1 MLSSVRLGAFNRG
14 CESEWSKVFMVLR
27 FEIVSLWLTSRTF
40 VPLLLVGI
48 IGLAAC
54 AKDETISPPTSI
66 PGLASTTAPEST
78 PTLAPSPTP
87 TVQEGDIVATGVPSG
102 SSGSS
107 GLLATGEVSQEL
119 ILPRDSYDASRNVSE
134 LIKPH
139 FLAMDSD
146 GKAVDPEGKPDLILE
161 MDGKVKLRL
170 KQGDQTRYLD
180 LLALESGLLG
190 EHPVHKVFRLQGMGV
205 PLDDGLAE
213 KLEPDSFA
221 DNLFHSAAFQYLQD
235 KETSGVVAE
244 VFPDGTFLAIPF
256 DLPSEWYGEQA
267 ATEANLLDIQPGTR
281 ITFKPSGTEAF
292 QVELATGQS
301 LDPVLGPALS
311 LDDGGGAPPDDG
323 FSEVK
328 LQTPFPFLGATYDSI
343 FVGSDG
349 HITLG
354 EGDGTSAG
362 RTAARHTGGPPRLS
376 VLLADLDPACGG
388 SVHADVRPDRAVV
401 TWDKVVHIERGA
413 ADGCDADTPS
423 NTFQAVVHSD
433 GTIEYNYGQLDID
446 FLSQTGGN
454 REAVIG
460 VAEGN
465 TEGSVAGIDL
475 TGDLLLEQETG
486 TMFEEFRPPPSD
498 GPKGELASPTHL
510 HVNPRALSAGDS
522 DLAKDYEEE
531 ILALPFDEQRYPAS
545 PLARKQCGVY
555 QESLQ
560 HSAYVGLLSSVGYRF
575 NSDQPGQDDSK
586 SFGERLSQLLR
597 GGAGEGVRY
606 FGFDSSWVAGV
617 ATGLGVSWLGDC
629 DTSSATRRYRLSG
642 ADADDYYVLVR
653 RSLDPDKTQRH
664 KVVKLDAAGG
674 GHEIYTAPGVMLMAM
689 PLPWDDTRWMISSEG
704 WPGPEEGKPAD
715 PRWQS
720 VFIADINNPAQ
731 FDEVEYPI
739 SQFPEA
745 PEEGLYGLS
754 PSLNSSG
761 NSLFNSLYGFTD
773 EGGGLWAV
781 DLTDKEFY
789 KNPERF
795 ARIVDWDHLLSW
807 VVLEEDTEG
816 PTPNKAIFATGKEVR
831 DDFAMTANFL
841 RVNDAGID
849 STLESKGRLL
859 RMVGW
864 NPVPFAWQD
873 LSGHKFMVAVETH
886 FNYESSL
893 LPRAKG
899 VYIIPVDTSPKK

>member
-1 MLSSVRLGAFNRG
+1 VVN
-14 CESEWSKVFMVLR
+14 
-27 FEIVSLWLTSRTF
+27 
-40 VPLLLVGI
+40 
-48 IGLAAC
+48 
-54 AKDETISPPTSI
+54 
-66 PGLASTTAPEST
+66 
-78 PTLAPSPTP
+78 
-87 TVQEGDIVATGVPSG
+87 GVPG
-102 SSGSS
+102 GPID
-107 GLLATGEVSQEL
+107 GVITGEISQEL
-119 ILPRDSYDASRNVSE
+119 ILPRESYDISRSVSE
-134 LIKPH
+134 LVKPH
-139 FLAMDSD
+139 FLAMN
-146 GKAVDPEGKPDLILE
+146 KEGKPVGPEGELDLVLE
-161 MDGKVKLRL
+161 VDGKVKLRL
-170 KQGDQTRYLD
+170 KQGDKTQYLD
-180 LLALESGLLG
+180 LLGLESGLLG
-190 EHPVHKVFRLQGMGV
+190 EHPVHKVFRLQAMGV

-213 KLEPDSFA
+213 KLEAGSFPN
-221 DNLFHSAAFQYLQD
+221 NLFHSVRFQYLQD

-256 DLPSEWYGEQA
+256 DLPSEWHGEQT

-281 ITFKPSGTEAF
+281 ITFKPSGTGAF
-292 QVELATGQS
+292 QVELAAGQS
-301 LDPVLGPALS
+301 LDPDLGPVLS
-311 LDDGGGAPPDDG
+311 LNDGGGAPPDDG
-323 FSEVK
+323 FSEIK
-328 LQTPFPFLGATYDSI
+328 LQTPFPFLGATYESI

-354 EGDGTSAG
+354 NGDGTSAE

-376 VLLADLDPACGG
+376 VLLTDLDPACGG
-388 SVHADVRPDRAVV
+388 SVHADVRSDRAVV
-401 TWDKVVHIERGA
+401 TWDKVVHIERGS
-413 ADGCDADTPS
+413 ADGCDEATPT
-423 NTFQAVVHSD
+423 NTFQAIVHAD
-433 GTIEYNYGQLDID
+433 GTIEYNYGKLDIE

-454 REAVIG
+454 REAVVG

-465 TEGSVAGIDL
+465 TEGSVVGIDL
-475 TGDLLLEQETG
+475 TGDLSKMQETG
-486 TMFEEFRPPPSD
+486 TIFEEFRPPPSE
-498 GPKGELASPTHL
+498 GPKADLASPTHF
-510 HVNPRALSAGDS
+510 HVNSRALSAGGS
-522 DLAKDYEEE
+522 SLAKDYEEE

-560 HSAYVGLLSSVGYRF
+560 HPAYVGLLSSVGYRF
-575 NSDQPGQDDSK
+575 NSGSQNQDNSK
-586 SFGERLSQLLR
+586 PFGERLSLLLR
-597 GGAGEGVRY
+597 EGAGEGVRY

-617 ATGLGVSWLGDC
+617 LTGLGVSWLAEC
-629 DTSSATRRYRLSG
+629 DTSSSVRRYRLSG
-642 ADADDYYVLVR
+642 ADSDNYYVMVR
-653 RSLDPDKTQRH
+653 RTLDPDKELRH
-664 KVVKLDAAGG
+664 KVVKLDAAGEG
-674 GHEIYTAPGVMLMAM
+674 REIYTAPGVMLMAM
-689 PLPWDDTRWMISSEG
+689 PLPWDDSRWMISSEG

-720 VFIADINNPAQ
+720 VYIVDVDNPDK

-739 SQFPEA
+739 SQYTEA

-754 PSLNSSG
+754 PSLNSG
-761 NSLFNSLYGFTD
+761 GDSLFNSLYGFTD

-789 KNPERF
+789 KNPDRF
-795 ARIVDWDHLLSW
+795 SRIVDWDHLLSW

-841 RVNDAGID
+841 RVSDAGID
-849 STLESKGRLL
+849 STLESKERLL

-899 VYIIPVDTSPKK
+899 VYIIPVDTSPDK

>member
-1 MLSSVRLGAFNRG
+1 
-14 CESEWSKVFMVLR
+14 MVN
-27 FEIVSLWLTSRTF
+27 
-40 VPLLLVGI
+40 
-48 IGLAAC
+48 
-54 AKDETISPPTSI
+54 
-66 PGLASTTAPEST
+66 
-78 PTLAPSPTP
+78 
-87 TVQEGDIVATGVPSG
+87 GVPG
-102 SSGSS
+102 GPID
-107 GLLATGEVSQEL
+107 GVITGEISQEL
-119 ILPRDSYDASRNVSE
+119 ILPRESYDISRSVSE
-134 LIKPH
+134 LVKPH
-139 FLAMDSD
+139 FLAMN
-146 GKAVDPEGKPDLILE
+146 KEGKPVGPEGELDLVLE
-161 MDGKVKLRL
+161 VDGKVKLRL
-170 KQGDQTRYLD
+170 KQGDKTQYLD
-180 LLALESGLLG
+180 LLGLESGLLG
-190 EHPVHKVFRLQGMGV
+190 EHPVHKVFRLQAMGV

-213 KLEPDSFA
+213 KLEAGSFPN
-221 DNLFHSAAFQYLQD
+221 NLFHSVRFQYLQD

-256 DLPSEWYGEQA
+256 DLPSEWHGEQT

-281 ITFKPSGTEAF
+281 ITFKPSGTGAF
-292 QVELATGQS
+292 QVELAAGQS
-301 LDPVLGPALS
+301 LDPDLGPVLS
-311 LDDGGGAPPDDG
+311 LNDGGGAPPDDG
-323 FSEVK
+323 FSEIK
-328 LQTPFPFLGATYDSI
+328 LQTPFPFLGATYESI

-354 EGDGTSAG
+354 NGDGTSAE

-376 VLLADLDPACGG
+376 VLLTDLDPACGG

-401 TWDKVVHIERGA
+401 TWDKVVHIERGS
-413 ADGCDADTPS
+413 ADGCDEATPT
-423 NTFQAVVHSD
+423 NTFQAIVHAD
-433 GTIEYNYGQLDID
+433 GTIEYNYGKLDIE

-454 REAVIG
+454 REAVVG

-465 TEGSVAGIDL
+465 TEGSVVGIDL
-475 TGDLLLEQETG
+475 TGDLSKMQETG
-486 TMFEEFRPPPSD
+486 TIFEEFRPPPSE
-498 GPKGELASPTHL
+498 GPKADLASPTHF
-510 HVNPRALSAGDS
+510 HVNSRALSAGGS
-522 DLAKDYEEE
+522 SLAKDYEEE

-560 HSAYVGLLSSVGYRF
+560 HPAYVGLLSSVGYRF
-575 NSDQPGQDDSK
+575 NSGSQNQDNSK
-586 SFGERLSQLLR
+586 PFGERLSLLLR
-597 GGAGEGVRY
+597 EGAGEGVRY

-617 ATGLGVSWLGDC
+617 LTGLGVSWLAEC
-629 DTSSATRRYRLSG
+629 DTSSSVRRYRLSG
-642 ADADDYYVLVR
+642 ADSDNYYVMVR
-653 RSLDPDKTQRH
+653 RTLDPDKELRH
-664 KVVKLDAAGG
+664 KVVKLDAAGEG
-674 GHEIYTAPGVMLMAM
+674 REIYTAPGVMLMAM
-689 PLPWDDTRWMISSEG
+689 PLPWDDSRWMISSEG

-720 VFIADINNPAQ
+720 VYIVDVDNPDK

-739 SQFPEA
+739 SQYTEA

-754 PSLNSSG
+754 PSLNSG
-761 NSLFNSLYGFTD
+761 GDSLFNSLYGFTD

-789 KNPERF
+789 KNPDRF
-795 ARIVDWDHLLSW
+795 SRIVDWDHLLSW

-841 RVNDAGID
+841 RVSDAGID
-849 STLESKGRLL
+849 STLESKERLL

-899 VYIIPVDTSPKK
+899 VYIIPVDTSPDK

>member
-1 MLSSVRLGAFNRG
+1 MFGIG
-14 CESEWSKVFMVLR
+14 MVSR
-27 FEIVSLWLTSRTF
+27 WLARWGF
-40 VPLLLVGI
+40 VPLLLAGSAV
-48 IGLAAC
+48 LAGC
-54 AKDETISPPTSI
+54 AKDETLSPPTSR
-66 PGLASTTAPEST
+66 PSSLSTPAPAAT
-78 PTLAPSPTP
+78 PTLAPSPTSAE
-87 TVQEGDIVATGVPSG
+87 QEGNIVAASGPSDPSG
-102 SSGSS
+102 VV
-107 GLLATGEVSQEL
+107 AKGEVSQEL
-119 ILPRDSYDASRNVSE
+119 IQPRENYDVSRSVSE

-146 GKAVDPEGKPDLILE
+146 GKPIDPEGEPDLVLE
-161 MDGKVKLRL
+161 VDGKVKLRL
-170 KQGDQTRYLD
+170 LQGGQTRYLD

-190 EHPVHKVFRLQGMGV
+190 EHPVHKVFRLQAMGV
-205 PLDDGLAE
+205 PLDDGLTG
-213 KLEPDSFA
+213 KLESGSFD
-221 DNLFHSAAFQYLQD
+221 DNLFHSVRFQYLKD

-244 VFPDGTFLAIPF
+244 VFPDGTFLVIPF
-256 DLPSEWYGEQA
+256 DLPSEWDGEQSA
-267 ATEANLLDIQPGTR
+267 AEANLLDIQPGAR
-281 ITFKPSGTEAF
+281 ITFKPSGTGGF
-292 QVELATGQS
+292 QVELAAGQS
-301 LDPVLGPALS
+301 LDPVLGPPLS

-323 FSEVK
+323 FSEIK
-328 LQTPFPFLGATYDSI
+328 LQTSFPFLGATYDSI

-354 EGDGTSAG
+354 KGDGTSAG

-376 VLLADLDPACGG
+376 VLLTDLDPACGG

-401 TWDKVVHIERGA
+401 TWNEVVHIERGS
-413 ADGCDADTPS
+413 ADGCDEATPT
-423 NTFQAVVHSD
+423 NTFQAVVHAD
-433 GTIEYNYGQLDID
+433 GTIEYNYGQLDIE

-465 TEGSVAGIDL
+465 TEGSVVGIDL
-475 TGDLLLEQETG
+475 TGELSQKQQTG
-486 TMFEEFRPPPSD
+486 TIFEEFRPPPSE
-498 GPKGELASPTHL
+498 GPKADLASPTHF
-510 HVNPRALSAGDS
+510 HVNSRALSAGGS
-522 DLAKDYEEE
+522 SLAKDYEEE

-560 HSAYVGLLSSVGYRF
+560 HPAYVGLLSSVGYRF
-575 NSDQPGQDDSK
+575 NSGSQNQDDSK
-586 SFGERLSQLLR
+586 PFGERLSQLLR

-606 FGFDSSWVAGV
+606 FGFDGSWVAGV
-617 ATGLGVSWLGDC
+617 LTELGVSWIGEC
-629 DTSSATRRYRLSG
+629 DTSSAARRYRLSG
-642 ADADDYYVLVR
+642 ADSDDYYLLVR
-653 RSLDPDKTQRH
+653 RSLDPDKKQRH
-664 KVVKLDAAGG
+664 KVVKLDSAGG
-674 GHEIYTAPGVMLMAM
+674 GREIYTTPGVMLMAM

-720 VFIADINNPAQ
+720 VYIVDVNNPDE

-754 PSLNSSG
+754 PSLNSAG
-761 NSLFNSLYGFTD
+761 DTLFNSLYGFTD

-789 KNPERF
+789 KNPDRF
-795 ARIVDWDHLLSW
+795 SRIVDWDHLLSW
-807 VVLEEDTEG
+807 VVLEEETEG
-816 PTPNKAIFATGKEVR
+816 PEPSKAIFATGKEVR
-831 DDFAMTANFL
+831 DDFAMTANLL

-849 STLESKGRLL
+849 STLESKERLL

-899 VYIIPVDTSPKK
+899 VYIIPVDTSPNK

>member
-1 MLSSVRLGAFNRG
+1 MVTSVPNDPSDDILS
-14 CESEWSKVFMVLR
+14 
-27 FEIVSLWLTSRTF
+27 
-40 VPLLLVGI
+40 
-48 IGLAAC
+48 
-54 AKDETISPPTSI
+54 
-66 PGLASTTAPEST
+66 
-78 PTLAPSPTP
+78 
-87 TVQEGDIVATGVPSG
+87 
-102 SSGSS
+102 
-107 GLLATGEVSQEL
+107 GEVSQEL
-119 ILPRDSYDASRNVSE
+119 ILPRDSYNASRNVSE

-139 FLAMDSD
+139 FLAMDNG
-146 GKAVDPEGKPDLILE
+146 GKPVDPEGEPDLVLE
-161 MDGKVKLRL
+161 VERKVKLRL
-170 KQGDQTRYLD
+170 RKGDQTRYLD

-190 EHPVHKVFRLQGMGV
+190 EHPVHKVFRLQAMGV

-213 KLEPDSFA
+213 KLKPGRFA
-221 DNLFHSAAFQYLQD
+221 DNLFHSVTFQYLQN

-256 DLPSEWYGEQA
+256 DLPSEWYGEQT

-281 ITFKPSGTEAF
+281 ITFKPSGTGVS

-301 LDPVLGPALS
+301 LGPVLGASLS

-328 LQTPFPFLGATYDSI
+328 LQTPFPFLGVTYDSI

-376 VLLADLDPACGG
+376 VLLTDLDPACGG
-388 SVHADVRPDRAVV
+388 SIHADVRPDRAVV
-401 TWDKVVHIERGA
+401 TWDKVVHIERGS
-413 ADGCDADTPS
+413 ADGCDADTPA
-423 NTFQAVVHSD
+423 NTFQAIVYAD
-433 GTIEYNYGQLDID
+433 GTIEYNYGQLDIE

-454 REAVIG
+454 RETVVGI
-460 VAEGN
+460 AEGN
-465 TEGSVAGIDL
+465 TEGSVDGIDL
-475 TGDLLLEQETG
+475 TGDLSQKQPTG
-486 TMFEEFRPPPSD
+486 TIFEEFRPPPSD
-498 GPKGELASPTHL
+498 GPKAELASPTHL

-522 DLAKDYEEE
+522 SLAKGYEEE

-545 PLARKQCGVY
+545 PLAGKQCGVY

-560 HSAYVGLLSSVGYRF
+560 HPAYVGLLSSVGYRF
-575 NSDQPGQDDSK
+575 DSSQQNQDESK
-586 SFGERLSQLLR
+586 PFGERLSKLLR
-597 GGAGEGVRY
+597 EGAGEGVRY

-617 ATGLGVSWLGDC
+617 ATGLGVSWLQDC
-629 DTSSATRRYRLSG
+629 DTSTATRRYRLSG
-642 ADADDYYVLVR
+642 EDADDYYVLVR

-664 KVVKLDAAGG
+664 KVVKLDSDGN

-704 WPGPEEGKPAD
+704 WPGPDEGKPAD

-720 VFIADINNPAQ
+720 VFIVDVNNPDQ

-739 SQFPEA
+739 AQFPEA

-754 PSLNSSG
+754 PSINSDG
-761 NSLFNSLYGFTD
+761 DSLFNSLYGFTD

-781 DLTDKEFY
+781 DMTDKAFY
-789 KNPERF
+789 NNPDRF

-816 PTPNKAIFATGKEVR
+816 PAPRKAIFATGKEVR

-841 RVNDAGID
+841 RVNDAGIE
-849 STLESKGRLL
+849 STLESKERLL

-899 VYIIPVDTSPKK
+899 VYIIPVDTSPNKQD